1 MMAVIT
7 QRDANVTPADR
18 QALVRRMQ
26 EIDAKAGVVD
36 DPTMT
41 IEKLH
46 EVMHTLGIRP
56 EYNGASREL
65 MQMRYGNDWNKA

>member
-1 MMAVIT
+1 MVVVAK
-7 QRDANVTPADR
+7 RDANTTPADR

-46 EVMHTLGIRP
+46 EIMHTLGIRP
-56 EYNGASREL
+56 EDNGASREL
-65 MQMRYGNDWNKA
+65 MQMRYGDDWDKD

>member
-1 MMAVIT
+1 MAVVTKI
-7 QRDANVTPADR
+7 DANTTPADR

-46 EVMHTLGIRP
+46 EIMHTLGIRP
-56 EYNGASREL
+56 EDNGASREL
-65 MQMRYGNDWNKA
+65 MQMRYGDDWDKD